1 METIILKII
10 LCSGIVLGLY
20 YGFLAR
26 EKTFIFNRFYLIL
39 GLIFS
44 YSIPFITVE
53 TKQIEK
59 EKPSLLIQ
67 QPVEPNIIHNPIPAE
82 QTFDYPQL
90 ILTVYFIIT
99 GLLIIKMSYSLIK
112 IKSLKGKK
120 MIYHNRTLILLKKE
134 TAPFSFWN
142 TIYLSE
148 NYFKNGKMDDRIFL
162 HEEIHV
168 KQRHTLDVLFTETL
182 LTFSWFNPFIYF
194 YRNAIKTNHEFIA
207 DGEVITRNKD
217 IKNYQELILDEALK
231 QQNLSL
237 IHQFNF
243 NNTKKRFLMMT
254 QKNSKFAKAKRYCA
268 IPAFALLTAAFVGK
282 VYAHDALPKNIGNSK
297 SMINAS
303 AKEPYSEF
311 KQILKKYSPLLDNK
325 QYAAFEKT
333 LTDSDR
339 AKLSE
344 TYHQLTDRQKSE
356 TALYFFNTKDKLFND
371 FKEKAY
377 ATGQDTIPPKKS
389 IDADIKV
396 SSKNKDQHPSLP
408 PPPPPSADFIQ
419 ADYPGG
425 INVLRNKVA
434 QNFNG
439 SVFQGNEGTLKAV
452 TYIAIDENGTVDKV
466 IATGENAIFN
476 NEVERTVKYALADT
490 KWEPATNEGK
500 QVRTTFSL
508 PITMTFESAKKT
520 Q

>member
-1 METIILKII
+1 
-10 LCSGIVLGLY
+10 
-20 YGFLAR
+20 
-26 EKTFIFNRFYLIL
+26 
-39 GLIFS
+39 
-44 YSIPFITVE
+44 
-53 TKQIEK
+53 
-59 EKPSLLIQ
+59 
-67 QPVEPNIIHNPIPAE
+67 
-82 QTFDYPQL
+82 
-90 ILTVYFIIT
+90 
-99 GLLIIKMSYSLIK
+99 
-112 IKSLKGKK
+112 
-120 MIYHNRTLILLKKE
+120 
-134 TAPFSFWN
+134 
-142 TIYLSE
+142 
-148 NYFKNGKMDDRIFL
+148 
-162 HEEIHV
+162 
-168 KQRHTLDVLFTETL
+168 
-182 LTFSWFNPFIYF
+182 
-194 YRNAIKTNHEFIA
+194 
-207 DGEVITRNKD
+207 
-217 IKNYQELILDEALK
+217 
-231 QQNLSL
+231 
-237 IHQFNF
+237 
-243 NNTKKRFLMMT
+243 
-254 QKNSKFAKAKRYCA
+254 
-268 IPAFALLTAAFVGK
+268 
-282 VYAHDALPKNIGNSK
+282 
-297 SMINAS
+297 MINAS
-303 AKEPYSEF
+303 AKDPYSEF

-344 TYHQLTDRQKSE
+344 MYHQLTDRKKSE
-356 TALYFFNTKDKLFND
+356 TALYFFNTKDKLFNN

-377 ATGQDTIPPKKS
+377 VTGQDTISPKKS
-389 IDADIKV
+389 INADIKV
-396 SSKNKDQHPSLP
+396 SSKNKDQHPSIP